1 MSCSDIVVDN
11 IADILEENKRYIKQT
26 KLRRLHGI
34 IVKFECQEPL
44 NITHIFYPDIS
55 QHL

>member
-34 IVKFECQEPL
+34 IAGFHV
-44 NITHIFYPDIS
+44 TS
-55 QHL
+55 